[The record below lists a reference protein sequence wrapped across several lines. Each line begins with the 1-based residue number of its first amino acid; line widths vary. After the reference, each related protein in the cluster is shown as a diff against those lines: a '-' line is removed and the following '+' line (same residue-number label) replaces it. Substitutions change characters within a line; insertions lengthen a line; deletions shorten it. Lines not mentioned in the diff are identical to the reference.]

1 VSRAPCSLLGFLPL
15 SDASI
20 YAFERGYAFC
30 VELNEARP
38 FTRHISVMKNRLDG
52 TLRDAS
58 FAIDARFRIN
68 VKLHFI
74 LVKTITWANDDA
86 IRVFAIVTRLAH
98 NIGHR

>member
-1 VSRAPCSLLGFLPL
+1 MPL
-15 SDASI
+15 RDASI
-20 YAFERGYAFC
+20 YAFERSHAFC
-30 VELNEARP
+30 VELNEVRP
-38 FTRHISVMKNRLDG
+38 LTWHIGVMKDRLDRA
-52 TLRDAS
+52 LRYAC

-86 IRVFAIVTRLAH
+86 VRVFAIVTRLTH